1 MSDCDVS
8 AGGNFTDEDYVNHL
22 NGKLEEKVESL
33 EADNALLKSENTR
46 YEKHNKTLKNELN
59 IWNESPLTEKVRELT
74 AKVKELE
81 DILATYRH
89 NCVTCKRSVEPD
101 ECYSLEGTDIMAC
114 SEKCLDAY
122 ED

>member
-1 MSDCDVS
+1 MSTYKAKNPCRC
-8 AGGNFTDEDYVNHL
+8 
-22 NGKLEEKVESL
+22 ESL